1 MAFYRKNFIKNGR
14 CLQSQV
20 PLQFR
25 TIFQS
30 PESRNLIVQN
40 AVESE
45 FLQAENE
52 SFVAFFCQKNFVFL
66 KPQKFTLTVHLIS
79 VAILQTAL
87 FNSILFPPLKQC
99 LTGLSQP
106 QSVFSL

>member
-1 MAFYRKNFIKNGR
+1 MMIGAQYGIELEAKVLGRKNEQFAFYRKNFIKNGR

-30 PESRNLIVQN
+30 PESRTLIVQN
-40 AVESE
+40 AVE

-52 SFVAFFCQKNFVFL
+52 SFVAFFCQKNFVF
-66 KPQKFTLTVHLIS
+66 F
-79 VAILQTAL
+79 
-87 FNSILFPPLKQC
+87 
-99 LTGLSQP
+99 
-106 QSVFSL
+106 

>member
-1 MAFYRKNFIKNGR
+1 MPCSSSSLRIAGDGLEAKVLGRKKNEQLAFYRKNFIKNGR

-25 TIFQS
+25 TIFKS
-30 PESRNLIVQN
+30 PESRTLIVQN

-52 SFVAFFCQKNFVFL
+52 SFVAFFFVKRTSF
-66 KPQKFTLTVHLIS
+66 F
-79 VAILQTAL
+79 
-87 FNSILFPPLKQC
+87 
-99 LTGLSQP
+99 
-106 QSVFSL
+106 